1 MSSSSDVVA
10 SVPPPPASSSNAATT
25 SSSSTATAKRS
36 AVWDHGFTGTTMTG
50 VGFDRNVLAR
60 AGITEQGAVMAVTSG
75 DNSNILIARVARETF
90 GVERVVARIYDPK
103 RAAIYERLGIP
114 TVASVSWTSAR
125 ALRHVLPDPGHS
137 DWIDPTSTY
146 ALVERKVP
154 AAAAGV
160 SIGQLDEAGLRVALL
175 DANRYGPPS
184 GQGAARP
191 TGRPRPSS
199 RRARTPRPTS
209 IGRCS
214 RSEPTHEDRHCR
226 CRQCR
231 QVHGRTAAGVRA

>member
-1 MSSSSDVVA
+1 MHVIVVGCGRVGSTAANELVERGHDVVVIDRHREA
-10 SVPPPPASSSNAATT
+10 FRRLGS
-25 SSSSTATAKRS
+25 R
-36 AVWDHGFTGTTMTG
+36 FTGTTMTG

-60 AGITEQGAVMAVTSG
+60 AGITDRGAVMAVTSG

-103 RAAIYERLGIP
+103 RAVIYERLGIP

-160 SIGQLDEAGLRVALL
+160 SIGQLEEAGLRVALL
-175 DANRYGPPS
+175 TRTGTARLPDKALLIQQDDLVHLLVAADATADVDRALLEA
-184 GQGAARP
+184 GAHP
-191 TGRPRPSS
+191 
-199 RRARTPRPTS
+199 
-209 IGRCS
+209 
-214 RSEPTHEDRHCR
+214 
-226 CRQCR
+226 
-231 QVHGRTAAGVRA
+231 